1 MSFGEVQVF
10 GASANGAGVDPL
22 IELKEVYWRPSDS
35 SDEVL
40 VGQPVCYNSDLAADY
55 KERTTNPVDDQAASN
70 NSGTTYAEGAQTYD
84 ARIFVVERPSATN
97 KYQFAGTVMAL
108 GDANG
113 ADGDKIT
120 IAVPN
125 GAVVPVYTDA
135 SCTLDSTVLG
145 ISASDDDYQVCTNDG
160 DPLGVAIA
168 METVDRS
175 GTAGLCWAR
184 VIGTGLVGAWG
195 GYLAP
200 TRGLTT
206 GYAYGINIDGTS
218 VFTGAAASKSYIVQ
232 ITGDRESGNAASG
245 DSNDAYLKISG
256 SNYAE
261 NDSNFIL
268 RGLNCSV
275 SNRSGGT
282 LGHLY
287 GGNISIS
294 LKSGSN
300 NISNAIAL
308 QVDAQDLTAGTK
320 AVFGG
325 LDIALNR
332 EGTAGTEEFGLRIRT
347 RGTIN
352 SEIDAAIRIDKDA
365 TDHGFTNLFT
375 IEADAVNYAACTG
388 DVTVDANDKVIPID
402 LGGTTYYLIAVD
414 SIPAG

>member
-1 MSFGEVQVF
+1 MSFGEVQAF
-10 GASANGAGVDPL
+10 GASAGGTGVDPS
-22 IELKEVYWRPSDS
+22 IMLKKVYWRPSDS
-35 SDEVL
+35 SDVAK

-55 KERTTNPVDDQAASN
+55 KERTTNPVDAQAASN
-70 NSGTTYAEGAQTYD
+70 NSGTAYAEGAQTYD

-97 KYQFAGTVMAL
+97 KYQFAGTVISL
-108 GDANG
+108 GDLAG
-113 ADGDKIT
+113 ADGDQLE

-125 GAVVPVYTDA
+125 GAVVPVYADA
-135 SCTLDSTVLG
+135 SCTLDETVLG

-168 METVDRS
+168 METIDRS

-184 VIGTGLVGAWG
+184 VVGTGLVGAWG

-206 GYAYGINIDGTS
+206 GYAYGVNIDGTS
-218 VFTGAAASKSYIVQ
+218 VFTGGAASKSYAVQ
-232 ITGDRESGNAASG
+232 ITGDREAGNVASG

-268 RGLNCSV
+268 RGINVAV

-282 LGHLY
+282 LGHVY
-287 GGNISIS
+287 GGNVGIS

-300 NISNAIAL
+300 DIGNAIAL
-308 QVDAQDLTAGTK
+308 QVDAQDLTAGDK
-320 AVFGG
+320 DVFGG

-388 DVTVDANDKVIPID
+388 DVTVTSDDKVIPID

-414 SIPAG
+414 GIPSA